1 MSTAPVFN
9 LDMVAFKEN
18 PYPQLKRMRA
28 EAPIAFVPELNRTLF
43 THLDDIKKAEP
54 DTEHFS
60 SEQPEG
66 LMTVLMGENMMRKGG
81 AAHAKERKAIFPTV
95 SPKTARDHWAA
106 KFSDSADEILDEI
119 TPLGEGD
126 LFRLYAMR
134 LSGEALRVITGLESL
149 TWQEMDAVSQ
159 AMIDGIS
166 NYAGDKAVEAAC
178 HLATARIDDAI
189 TGLLDAGGNGYDMC
203 SAMMAAGL
211 PEEQVRAN
219 IKLAIS
225 GGQNEPRDVIA
236 GIIWALL
243 THPEQLEMALSGEV
257 AWPQIMEEYVRWL
270 APIGMTPRR
279 IAAPVSCNGID
290 FAEGDDIFFMF
301 NSANHDEKY
310 FTNPERFDITRDASK
325 HIAFGAGPHFCAGAW
340 ASKALIAE
348 VALPKLFARFTPR
361 LAGDV
366 RLNGWA
372 FRGVLGLKCRWEANR
387 DIT

>member
-9 LDMVAFKEN
+9 LDMEAFQKD

-28 EAPIAFVPELNRTLF
+28 EAPIAFVPALNRTLF
-43 THLDDIKKAEP
+43 TRLDDIKKAEP
-54 DTEHFS
+54 DTAHFS
-60 SEQPEG
+60 SEQPGG

-81 AAHAKERKAIFPTV
+81 TAHAKERKAIFPTV
-95 SPKTARDHWAA
+95 SPKTARDHWSAMFAA
-106 KFSDSADEILDEI
+106 SADEILDEI
-119 TPLGEGD
+119 APMGEGD
-126 LFRLYAMR
+126 LFKTYAMR

-149 TWQEMDAVSQ
+149 SWQEMDAVSQ

-178 HLATARIDDAI
+178 HRATARIDEAI
-189 TGLLDAGGNGYDMC
+189 TGLLETGGSGYDMC

-211 PEEQVRAN
+211 PEAQVRAN

-243 THPEQLEMALSGEV
+243 THPEQLEMVLSGEV
-257 AWPQIMEEYVRWL
+257 DWQQVMAEYVRWI

-279 IAAPVSCNGID
+279 MAAATSFNGID
-290 FAEGDDIFFMF
+290 FAEGDDVFFMF
-301 NSANHDEKY
+301 NSANHDEKH
-310 FTNPERFDITRDASK
+310 FDNPEVFDITRDASK

-340 ASKALIAE
+340 ASKALIAD
-348 VALPKLFARFTPR
+348 VALPKLFARFTPQ
-361 LAGDV
+361 LSDKVEVG
-366 RLNGWA
+366 GWA
-372 FRGVLGLKCRWEANR
+372 FRGVLNLPCRWQ
-387 DIT
+387 T

>member
-1 MSTAPVFN
+1 MSSAPVFH
-9 LDMVAFKEN
+9 LDLAAFREN

-43 THLDDIKKAEP
+43 TRLDDIKKAEP
-54 DTEHFS
+54 DVAHFS
-60 SEQPEG
+60 SEQPGG

-81 AAHAKERKAIFPTV
+81 AAHAAERKAIFPTV
-95 SPKTARDHWAA
+95 SPKTARDHWSAMFAA
-106 KFSDSADEILDEI
+106 SADEILDDI

-126 LFRLYAMR
+126 LFRLYATR

-166 NYAGDKAVEAAC
+166 NYTGDKTVEAAC
-178 HLATARIDDAI
+178 HRATARIDDAI
-189 TGLLDAGGNGYDMC
+189 TELLEAGGTGCDMC
-203 SAMMAAGL
+203 SAMIAAGL
-211 PEEQVRAN
+211 PERQVRAN

-243 THPEQLEMALSGEV
+243 SHPEQLEMALSGAV
-257 AWPQIMEEYVRWL
+257 TWQQVMEEYVRWL

-279 IAAPVSCNGID
+279 IAAPVAFNGIE
-290 FAEGDDIFFMF
+290 FAEGDDVFFMF

-310 FTNPERFDITRDASK
+310 FTNPEVFDITRDASK

-340 ASKALIAE
+340 ASKALITD
-348 VALPKLFARFTPR
+348 VALPKLFARLTPR
-361 LAGDV
+361 LAADPV
-366 RLNGWA
+366 RIGGWA
-372 FRGVLGLKCRWEANR
+372 FRGVLNLPCTW
-387 DIT
+387 

>member
-1 MSTAPVFN
+1 MSTAPVYN
-9 LDMVAFKEN
+9 IDLKAFQEN
-18 PYPQLKRMRA
+18 PYPQLKDMRA
-28 EAPIAFVPELNRTLF
+28 KAPIAFVPELNRTLF
-43 THLDDIKKAEP
+43 TLLDDIKKAEP
-54 DTEHFS
+54 DTRHFS
-60 SEQPEG
+60 SEQPGG

-81 AAHAKERKAIFPTV
+81 EAHAKERKAIFPTV

-106 KFSDSADEILDEI
+106 KFTASADEILDEI
-119 TPLGEGD
+119 TPLGTSN
-126 LFRLYAMR
+126 LFEIYAMR

-149 TWQEMDAVSQ
+149 SWQEMDAVSQ

-166 NYAGDKAVEAAC
+166 NYGGDKTVEAAC
-178 HLATARIDDAI
+178 HRATARIDEAI
-189 TGLLDAGGNGYDMC
+189 TSLLETGGNGYDMC

-211 PEEQVRAN
+211 PEAQVRAN

-243 THPEQLEMALSGEV
+243 NHPEQLEMALSGEV
-257 AWPQIMEEYVRWL
+257 AWQQVMEEYVRWM

-279 IAAPVSCNGID
+279 IAAPVSFNGID
-290 FAEGDDIFFMF
+290 FETGDDVFFMF

-310 FTNPERFDITRDASK
+310 FTNPEVFDITRDASK

-361 LAGDV
+361 LTAEPV
-366 RLNGWA
+366 RVGGWA
-372 FRGVLGLKCRWEANR
+372 FRGVLNLPCKWEVSP
-387 DIT
+387 